1 MDRTVSPTPSNDTL
15 LLTSLLSTNA
25 FSASPCTEPHMGE
38 QQPEVSASR
47 GTELSTKT
55 TQFLSERQHLCLT
68 SPDCA
73 GTQMKRRTERL
84 RGNCCYLHRSAQ
96 GFLNGRPKRQ
106 KASRTSSAPK
116 WNHQCSRDKGSHWAE
131 VERHWDTKAS
141 HTCKSRSW
149 DLCASTWQC
158 WKHNRSSL
166 SAVIL
171 MPSASNFISLTSY
184 FMSGGILF
192 LKHF

>member
-1 MDRTVSPTPSNDTL
+1 MARTVSPTPSNDTL

-25 FSASPCTEPHMGE
+25 FSACPCTEPHMGE

-84 RGNCCYLHRSAQ
+84 RGNCCYLHRRAQ

-106 KASRTSSAPK
+106 SKQDFFCTKVKSPVFQGQRIPLGRGGEALR
-116 WNHQCSRDKGSHWAE
+116 HQGIPHLQKQELGP
-131 VERHWDTKAS
+131 
-141 HTCKSRSW
+141 
-149 DLCASTWQC
+149 LCIHMAMLKTQQILSKC
-158 WKHNRSSL
+158 CHIDALSL
-166 SAVIL
+166 KFHLTHIL
-171 MPSASNFISLTSY
+171 LYVWRYTFP
-184 FMSGGILF
+184 
-192 LKHF
+192 